1 MSHCCLVKQNNS
13 KQLEMILRKKERSLE
28 ISFEIFLEHI
38 FMSAFDVLWVQRERE
53 REGERMLR
61 NVEQGIELKF
71 QCQGRDKNLIHF
83 GIKERERL
91 INPFSSVGSKRHGSE
106 FG

>member
-1 MSHCCLVKQNNS
+1 
-13 KQLEMILRKKERSLE
+13 MILRKKERSLE

-61 NVEQGIELKF
+61 NV
-71 QCQGRDKNLIHF
+71 
-83 GIKERERL
+83 
-91 INPFSSVGSKRHGSE
+91 
-106 FG
+106 

>member
-1 MSHCCLVKQNNS
+1 
-13 KQLEMILRKKERSLE
+13 
-28 ISFEIFLEHI
+28 
-38 FMSAFDVLWVQRERE
+38 MSAFDVLWVQRERERERE

-71 QCQGRDKNLIHF
+71 HCQGRDKNLIHF